1 MLTGSA
7 VAPAGNL
14 RRTPQARVTKQPWG
28 VTRKL
33 HDRVGI
39 RSDNRRAVAGS
50 GSPGKLQKTRGAQ
63 AQCSSRTRQ
72 QGRDVCLLPPPPPR
86 THLSKSEFRNSL
98 GISRVTG
105 VSGQDKQAVRRSLVS
120 APWPVCGLTLPS
132 NRPTWGTV
140 GGR

>member
-50 GSPGKLQKTRGAQ
+50 GSPGKLQKTGGHKHSAHHG
-63 AQCSSRTRQ
+63 
-72 QGRDVCLLPPPPPR
+72 QGNKAETCVSCPLLLPAR
-86 THLSKSEFRNSL
+86 TCPSLSSGTVWAFRRSQASL
-98 GISRVTG
+98 GRTG
-105 VSGQDKQAVRRSLVS
+105 KLLGDLWYLR
-120 APWPVCGLTLPS
+120 PGLS
-132 NRPTWGTV
+132 V
-140 GGR
+140 G